1 MTMPGQVRTIEN
13 PETLPKKRFRELLSK
28 ILFRVSKNLNSL
40 RNSQKKNKNISFLSL
55 RAIF

>member
-13 PETLPKKRFRELLSK
+13 PETSPKKRFRELLSK

-40 RNSQKKNKNISFLSL
+40 RNSQKKTKIYLFSH
-55 RAIF
+55 

>member
-13 PETLPKKRFRELLSK
+13 PETLPKKCFRELVSK

-40 RNSQKKNKNISFLSL
+40 RNSQKKTKIYLFSH
-55 RAIF
+55 